1 MRKNIF
7 MILMNLLL
15 VVSYS
20 QLSGKHPNLKPV
32 RKLDA
37 NLQETILLGFDNY
50 SRIPYDNIVHNSTFY
65 TYFLLKNWD
74 NGAIQDLYN
83 FKDTEFILDSNV
95 TYMKTEN
102 GKDQIKFYCSINGN
116 ERLLFYRDYEN
127 NENLTL
133 VQYFCQSDQITKDVP
148 KKIRLNSNFTTIKL
162 NGTYVD
168 KVSSTAEAQEKDL
181 VSLKKI
187 ELFSSIENPI
197 SIKILRNATFVNE
210 NPNSFKIR
218 GDLYDLYDLYEGGLY
233 PYIEYYDED
242 DKDTDTKSENIEL
255 IAMINGI
262 PTKIPCKGE
271 TIQDSSD
278 DDEHFFLE
286 NKSPTSLSNID
297 FEYIV
302 ANFTKSKKDNKKI
315 IIIDFKDGSN
325 STIKETPVFK
335 KSSKGLSKG
344 VICAIAIPTILLT
357 LGVGALVF
365 FLSRRPLPPPQP
377 IKNVMNNTV
386 GIASSGVVVNQ

>member
-7 MILMNLLL
+7 MILMSVFL
-15 VVSYS
+15 VISCS

-50 SRIPYDNIVHNSTFY
+50 SRIPYDNIVHISTFY

-74 NGAIQDLYN
+74 DGAINDLCN
-83 FKDTEFILDSNV
+83 FKDTEFTLYSNV
-95 TYMKTEN
+95 TYMETEN

-116 ERLLFYRDYEN
+116 ESLLFYGD
-127 NENLTL
+127 NENRDNFTL
-133 VQYFCQSDQITKDVP
+133 VQYFCQSDQISKDIP
-148 KKIRLNSNFTTIKL
+148 KKIRLNSNFMTIKL

-187 ELFSSIENPI
+187 ELFSSIENPDDPV
-197 SIKILRNATFVNE
+197 SIKILRNATFIN
-210 NPNSFKIR
+210 NSPNSFKIR
-218 GDLYDLYDLYEGGLY
+218 GDLYDLYRLDLYK
-233 PYIEYYDED
+233 YIGYYDEE
-242 DKDTDTKSENIEL
+242 DKDRKTKSENIEL

-271 TIQDSSD
+271 NIQDSSD

-297 FEYIV
+297 FEYMV
-302 ANFTKSKKDNKKI
+302 ANFTKSKKNNKKI
-315 IIIDFKDGSN
+315 IIIDFEDGSN

-335 KSSKGLSKG
+335 KSNGLSKG

>member
-1 MRKNIF
+1 
-7 MILMNLLL
+7 MILMSVLL
-15 VVSYS
+15 VVSNS
-20 QLSGKHPNLKPV
+20 QLSGKHPNIKPI

-83 FKDTEFILDSNV
+83 YKDTEFILDSNV

-127 NENLTL
+127 KENLTL
-133 VQYFCQSDQITKDVP
+133 VQYFCQSAQITKDVP
-148 KKIRLNSNFTTIKL
+148 KKIRLNSNFTAIKL

-187 ELFSSIENPI
+187 ELFSSIENPDDPV
-197 SIKILRNATFVNE
+197 SIKILRNATIINKS
-210 NPNSFKIR
+210 PNSFKIK
-218 GDLYDLYDLYEGGLY
+218 GYLYKGYENLNQ
-233 PYIEYYDED
+233 YYSQ
-242 DKDTDTKSENIEL
+242 DTDTKSENIEL

-278 DDEHFFLE
+278 DEEHFFLE

-302 ANFTKSKKDNKKI
+302 ANFTKSNNKKI
-315 IIIDFKDGSN
+315 IIIDFQDGSD

-357 LGVGALVF
+357 LGVGVLVF

>member
-1 MRKNIF
+1 
-7 MILMNLLL
+7 MILISVLL
-15 VVSYS
+15 VVSNS
-20 QLSGKHPNLKPV
+20 QLSGKHPNLKPP
-32 RKLDA
+32 RKLDV

-50 SRIPYDNIVHNSTFY
+50 SRIPYDNIVHNSIFY

-74 NGAIQDLYN
+74 DGAIKDLRN

-116 ERLLFYRDYEN
+116 ERLLFYGDKEN
-127 NENLTL
+127 RENFTL
-133 VQYFCQSDQITKDVP
+133 VQYFCQSDQITKDIP

-181 VSLKKI
+181 VSLKKT

-218 GDLYDLYDLYEGGLY
+218 GDLYDLYDLYEDGFY
-233 PYIEYYDED
+233 PYIGYYH
-242 DKDTDTKSENIEL
+242 KDTDTKSENIEL

-315 IIIDFKDGSN
+315 IIIDFQDGSD

>member
-1 MRKNIF
+1 
-7 MILMNLLL
+7 MILMSVLL
-15 VVSYS
+15 VVSNS
-20 QLSGKHPNLKPV
+20 QLSGKHPNIKSS

-74 NGAIQDLYN
+74 YGAIKDLYY
-83 FKDTEFILDSNV
+83 FKDDPTKTEFILDSNV
-95 TYMKTEN
+95 TYMEKEN
-102 GKDQIKFYCSINGN
+102 GKDQKKFYCRIDGD
-116 ERLLFYRDYEN
+116 ERFLYIDPKNQEN
-127 NENLTL
+127 FTL
-133 VQYFCQSDQITKDVP
+133 VQYFCQSVQITKDIP

-162 NGTYVD
+162 NGTYVN

-181 VSLKKI
+181 VSLKNLTI
-187 ELFSSIENPI
+187 FGNSYAE
-197 SIKILRNATFVNE
+197 ILRNATFVNQS
-210 NPNSFKIR
+210 PNYFKIR
-218 GDLYDLYDLYEGGLY
+218 GKGYL
-233 PYIEYYDED
+233 ED
-242 DKDTDTKSENIEL
+242 SNNIEL
-255 IAMINGI
+255 ITIINGN
-262 PTKIPCKGE
+262 PTKIQCKGKDE
-271 TIQDSSD
+271 QDSTD
-278 DDEHFFLE
+278 DQYYYFLQP
-286 NKSPTSLSNID
+286 KSSGSFSNVD
-297 FEYIV
+297 FGYTV
-302 ANFTKSKKDNKKI
+302 GNFTKEKERSKI
-315 IIIDFKDGSN
+315 FIIDFQDGTN
-325 STIKETPVFK
+325 STIIDNNYFK

>member
-1 MRKNIF
+1 
-7 MILMNLLL
+7 MILMSVLL
-15 VVSYS
+15 VVSNS
-20 QLSGKHPNLKPV
+20 QLSGKHPNLKSS

-65 TYFLLKNWD
+65 TYFLLKNWNQEKID
-74 NGAIQDLYN
+74 NLKQ
-83 FKDTEFILDSNV
+83 TEFILDSNV
-95 TYMKTEN
+95 TYMKSEN
-102 GKDQIKFYCSINGN
+102 GKDQIKFYCSFNCSESI
-116 ERLLFYRDYEN
+116 YKDYEN
-127 NENLTL
+127 DENFTL
-133 VQYFCQSDQITKDVP
+133 VRYFCQSDQMSKDIP

-168 KVSSTAEAQEKDL
+168 KVSCTAEAQEKDL
-181 VSLKKI
+181 VSLKKT
-187 ELFSSIENPI
+187 ELFSSIENPNYPI
-197 SIKILRNATFVNE
+197 SIKILRNATFIN
-210 NPNSFKIR
+210 NSPNSFKIK
-218 GDLYDLYDLYEGGLY
+218 GDLFNFV
-233 PYIEYYDED
+233 EYYS
-242 DKDTDTKSENIEL
+242 KDRNTKSENIEL

-271 TIQDSSD
+271 NKQDSSD
-278 DDEHFFLE
+278 DEIHFFLE

-315 IIIDFKDGSN
+315 IIIDFQDGSD

-335 KSSKGLSKG
+335 KGSKGLSKG

-365 FLSRRPLPPPQP
+365 FLSRRLLPPPQP

>member
-20 QLSGKHPNLKPV
+20 QLSGKHQNLKSS

-74 NGAIQDLYN
+74 DGAIKDLRN
-83 FKDTEFILDSNV
+83 FKDTEFILYSNV
-95 TYMKTEN
+95 TYMETEN

-116 ERLLFYRDYEN
+116 ERLLFYGDKEN
-127 NENLTL
+127 WDNFTL
-133 VQYFCQSDQITKDVP
+133 VQYFCQSDQITKDIP

-187 ELFSSIENPI
+187 ELFSSIENPDDPV
-197 SIKILRNATFVNE
+197 SIKILRNATFIN
-210 NPNSFKIR
+210 NSPNSFKIR
-218 GDLYDLYDLYEGGLY
+218 GDLYNLY
-233 PYIEYYDED
+233 PYIGYYDEFY
-242 DKDTDTKSENIEL
+242 KDIYTKSENIEL

-278 DDEHFFLE
+278 DKEHFFLE

-315 IIIDFKDGSN
+315 IIIDFQDGSD

-357 LGVGALVF
+357 LGAGALVF

-377 IKNVMNNTV
+377 IKNLMNNTV

>member
-20 QLSGKHPNLKPV
+20 QLSGKHQNLKSS

-65 TYFLLKNWD
+65 TYFLLKNWKQEKM
-74 NGAIQDLYN
+74 NNLEN
-83 FKDTEFILDSNV
+83 EKTEFILDSNV
-95 TYMKTEN
+95 TYMESKN
-102 GKDQIKFYCSINGN
+102 GIDQIKFYCSFNCSESI
-116 ERLLFYRDYEN
+116 YKDYEN
-127 NENLTL
+127 DENFTL
-133 VQYFCQSDQITKDVP
+133 VRYFCQSAQMSKDIP

-181 VSLKKI
+181 VSLKNLTI
-187 ELFSSIENPI
+187 FGNLDAA
-197 SIKILRNATFVNE
+197 ILRNATFVNQS
-210 NPNSFKIR
+210 PNYFKIR
-218 GDLYDLYDLYEGGLY
+218 GKYTRYLYD
-233 PYIEYYDED
+233 
-242 DKDTDTKSENIEL
+242 SNNIEL
-255 IAMINGI
+255 ITIINGN
-262 PTKIPCKGE
+262 PTKIQCKGK
-271 TIQDSSD
+271 
-278 DDEHFFLE
+278 DEG
-286 NKSPTSLSNID
+286 
-297 FEYIV
+297 
-302 ANFTKSKKDNKKI
+302 SKI
-315 IIIDFKDGSN
+315 FIIDFQDGTN
-325 STIKETPVFK
+325 STIIDNNYFK

>member
-1 MRKNIF
+1 M
-7 MILMNLLL
+7 
-15 VVSYS
+15 
-20 QLSGKHPNLKPV
+20 
-32 RKLDA
+32 DA

-65 TYFLLKNWD
+65 TYFLLKNWKQEKM
-74 NGAIQDLYN
+74 NNLEN
-83 FKDTEFILDSNV
+83 EKTEFILDSNV
-95 TYMKTEN
+95 TYMESKN
-102 GKDQIKFYCSINGN
+102 SIDQIKFYCSFNCSESI
-116 ERLLFYRDYEN
+116 YKDYEN
-127 NENLTL
+127 DENFTL
-133 VQYFCQSDQITKDVP
+133 VRYFCQSAQMSKDIP

-181 VSLKKI
+181 VSLKKT
-187 ELFSSIENPI
+187 ELFSSIENPNYPI
-197 SIKILRNATFVNE
+197 SIKILRNATFIN
-210 NPNSFKIR
+210 NSPNSFKIK
-218 GDLYDLYDLYEGGLY
+218 GDLFNFV
-233 PYIEYYDED
+233 EYYY
-242 DKDTDTKSENIEL
+242 KDIYTKSENIEL

-271 TIQDSSD
+271 TIQDNSD
-278 DDEHFFLE
+278 DEEHFFLE

-302 ANFTKSKKDNKKI
+302 ANFTKSNNKKI
-315 IIIDFKDGSN
+315 IIIDFQDGSD
-325 STIKETPVFK
+325 STIKKTPVFK

>member
-1 MRKNIF
+1 
-7 MILMNLLL
+7 MILMSVLL
-15 VVSYS
+15 VVSNS
-20 QLSGKHPNLKPV
+20 QLSGKHPNIKPV

-83 FKDTEFILDSNV
+83 FKDTEFILDSNI
-95 TYMKTEN
+95 TYMDSKN
-102 GKDQIKFYCSINGN
+102 GKDQIKFYCSINDN
-116 ERLLFYRDYEN
+116 KRVPLYRDSKNQEN
-127 NENLTL
+127 FTL
-133 VQYFCQSDQITKDVP
+133 VQYFCQSDQITKDIP

-162 NGTYVD
+162 NGTYVN

-181 VSLKKI
+181 VSLKNLTI
-187 ELFSSIENPI
+187 FGNLGAA
-197 SIKILRNATFVNE
+197 ILRNATFVNQS
-210 NPNSFKIR
+210 PNYFKIR
-218 GDLYDLYDLYEGGLY
+218 GKDTRYLYD
-233 PYIEYYDED
+233 
-242 DKDTDTKSENIEL
+242 SNNIEL
-255 IAMINGI
+255 ITIINGN
-262 PTKIPCKGE
+262 PTKIQCKGKYE
-271 TIQDSSD
+271 QDNTD
-278 DDEHFFLE
+278 DQYYYFLE
-286 NKSPTSLSNID
+286 PKSSGSFSNVD
-297 FEYIV
+297 FGYTV
-302 ANFTKSKKDNKKI
+302 GNFTKVEEEGSKI
-315 IIIDFKDGSN
+315 FIIDFQDGAD
-325 STIKETPVFK
+325 STIIDNNYFK

>member
-1 MRKNIF
+1 
-7 MILMNLLL
+7 MILMSVLL
-15 VVSYS
+15 VVSNS
-20 QLSGKHPNLKPV
+20 QLSGKHPNLKSS

-65 TYFLLKNWD
+65 TYFLLKNW
-74 NGAIQDLYN
+74 NQEKLYN
-83 FKDTEFILDSNV
+83 LKHEKTEFILDSKV
-95 TYMKTEN
+95 TYMENEN
-102 GKDQIKFYCSINGN
+102 GKDQIEFYCSFNRS
-116 ERLLFYRDYEN
+116 ERIYKDDEN
-127 NENLTL
+127 DENFTL
-133 VQYFCQSDQITKDVP
+133 VRYFCQSDQMSKDIP

-181 VSLKKI
+181 VSLKKT
-187 ELFSSIENPI
+187 ELFSSIENPNYPI
-197 SIKILRNATFVNE
+197 SIKILRNATFIN
-210 NPNSFKIR
+210 NSPNSFKIK
-218 GDLYDLYDLYEGGLY
+218 GDLFNFVQ
-233 PYIEYYDED
+233 YYY
-242 DKDTDTKSENIEL
+242 KDRNTKSENIEL

-278 DDEHFFLE
+278 DEEHFFLE

-297 FEYIV
+297 FQYIV
-302 ANFTKSKKDNKKI
+302 ANFTKSKNDNKKI
-315 IIIDFKDGSN
+315 IIIDFQDGSD

-335 KSSKGLSKG
+335 KSKGLSKG

>member
-20 QLSGKHPNLKPV
+20 QLSGKHQNLKSS

-50 SRIPYDNIVHNSTFY
+50 SRIPYDNIVHNSIFY
-65 TYFLLKNWD
+65 TYFLLKNWNQEKID
-74 NGAIQDLYN
+74 NLEN
-83 FKDTEFILDSNV
+83 NKTEFILDSNV
-95 TYMKTEN
+95 TYMESKN
-102 GKDQIKFYCSINGN
+102 GKDQIIFYCSFNCSENI
-116 ERLLFYRDYEN
+116 YKDYEN
-127 NENLTL
+127 DENFTL
-133 VQYFCQSDQITKDVP
+133 VRYFCQSDQITKDIP

-162 NGTYVD
+162 NGTYVN

-181 VSLKKI
+181 VSLKNLTI
-187 ELFSSIENPI
+187 FGNLDAA
-197 SIKILRNATFVNE
+197 ILRNATFINKS
-210 NPNSFKIR
+210 PNYFKIR
-218 GDLYDLYDLYEGGLY
+218 GKYSRYLYD
-233 PYIEYYDED
+233 
-242 DKDTDTKSENIEL
+242 SNNIEL
-255 IAMINGI
+255 ITIINGN
-262 PTKIPCKGE
+262 PTKIQCKGKDE
-271 TIQDSSD
+271 QDSTD
-278 DDEHFFLE
+278 DQYYYFLQP
-286 NKSPTSLSNID
+286 KSSGSFSNVD
-297 FEYIV
+297 FGYTV
-302 ANFTKSKKDNKKI
+302 GNFTKEKERSKI
-315 IIIDFKDGSN
+315 FIIDFQDGTN
-325 STIKETPVFK
+325 STIIDNNYFK

>member
-7 MILMNLLL
+7 MILMSVLL
-15 VVSYS
+15 VVSNS
-20 QLSGKHPNLKPV
+20 QLSGKHPNLKSS

-65 TYFLLKNWD
+65 TYFLLKNWGD
-74 NGAIQDLYN
+74 GAIKDLRN

-116 ERLLFYRDYEN
+116 ERLLFYGDKENRDN
-127 NENLTL
+127 FTL
-133 VQYFCQSDQITKDVP
+133 VQYFCQSDQITKDIP

-187 ELFSSIENPI
+187 ELFSSIENPDDPV
-197 SIKILRNATFVNE
+197 SIKILRNATIINKS
-210 NPNSFKIR
+210 PNSFKIK
-218 GDLYDLYDLYEGGLY
+218 GYLYKGYENLNQ
-233 PYIEYYDED
+233 YYSQ
-242 DKDTDTKSENIEL
+242 DTDTKSENIEL
-255 IAMINGI
+255 IAMINGN

-271 TIQDSSD
+271 IIQDSSD
-278 DDEHFFLE
+278 DEEHFFLE

-302 ANFTKSKKDNKKI
+302 ANFTKSKNDNKKI
-315 IIIDFKDGSN
+315 IIIDFQDGSD

-335 KSSKGLSKG
+335 KSKGLSKG

>member
-1 MRKNIF
+1 
-7 MILMNLLL
+7 MILMSVLL
-15 VVSYS
+15 VVSNS
-20 QLSGKHPNLKPV
+20 QLSGKHPNIKSS

-74 NGAIQDLYN
+74 DGAIQDLYY
-83 FKDTEFILDSNV
+83 FKDDPTKTEFILDSNI
-95 TYMKTEN
+95 TYMDSKN

-116 ERLLFYRDYEN
+116 KRPPLYRDSKNQEN
-127 NENLTL
+127 FTL
-133 VQYFCQSDQITKDVP
+133 VQYFCQSAQITKDIP

-181 VSLKKI
+181 VSLKNLTI
-187 ELFSSIENPI
+187 FGNLYAA
-197 SIKILRNATFVNE
+197 ILRNATFVNQS
-210 NPNSFKIR
+210 PNYFKIR
-218 GDLYDLYDLYEGGLY
+218 GKYTRYLYD
-233 PYIEYYDED
+233 
-242 DKDTDTKSENIEL
+242 SNNIEL
-255 IAMINGI
+255 ITIINGN
-262 PTKIPCKGE
+262 PTKIQCKGKDE
-271 TIQDSSD
+271 QDSTD
-278 DDEHFFLE
+278 DQYYYFLQP
-286 NKSPTSLSNID
+286 KSSGSFSNVD
-297 FEYIV
+297 FGYTV
-302 ANFTKSKKDNKKI
+302 GNFTKVREGSKI
-315 IIIDFKDGSN
+315 FIIDFQDGTN
-325 STIKETPVFK
+325 STIIDNNYFK

>member
-20 QLSGKHPNLKPV
+20 QLSGKHPNIKSS

-37 NLQETILLGFDNY
+37 NLKETILLGFDNY

-65 TYFLLKNWD
+65 TYFLLKNWKQEKM
-74 NGAIQDLYN
+74 NNLEN
-83 FKDTEFILDSNV
+83 EKTEFILDSNV
-95 TYMKTEN
+95 TYMESKN
-102 GKDQIKFYCSINGN
+102 GIDQIKFYCSFNCSESI
-116 ERLLFYRDYEN
+116 YKYYEN
-127 NENLTL
+127 DENFTL
-133 VQYFCQSDQITKDVP
+133 VKYFCQSDQITKDIP

-181 VSLKKI
+181 VSLKNLI
-187 ELFSSIENPI
+187 IFGNLDAE
-197 SIKILRNATFVNE
+197 ILRNATFVNQS
-210 NPNSFKIR
+210 PNYFKIR
-218 GDLYDLYDLYEGGLY
+218 GKGYLYD
-233 PYIEYYDED
+233 
-242 DKDTDTKSENIEL
+242 SNNIEL
-255 IAMINGI
+255 ITIINGN
-262 PTKIPCKGE
+262 PTKIQCKGKYE
-271 TIQDSSD
+271 QDNTDDQEYYFLQPKSSGS
-278 DDEHFFLE
+278 F
-286 NKSPTSLSNID
+286 SNVD
-297 FEYIV
+297 FGYTV
-302 ANFTKSKKDNKKI
+302 GNFTKVKKGSKIFI
-315 IIIDFKDGSN
+315 IHFQDGTN
-325 STIKETPVFK
+325 STIIDNNYFK

>member
-1 MRKNIF
+1 MIRKI
-7 MILMNLLL
+7 NLLL

-20 QLSGKHPNLKPV
+20 QLSGKHQNLKSS

-37 NLQETILLGFDNY
+37 NLKETILLGFDNY

-65 TYFLLKNWD
+65 TYFLLKNWKQEKM
-74 NGAIQDLYN
+74 NNLEN
-83 FKDTEFILDSNV
+83 EKTEFILDSNV
-95 TYMKTEN
+95 TYMESKN
-102 GKDQIKFYCSINGN
+102 GIDQIKFYCSFNCSESI
-116 ERLLFYRDYEN
+116 YKDYEN
-127 NENLTL
+127 DENFTL
-133 VQYFCQSDQITKDVP
+133 VRYFCQSAQMSKDIP

-181 VSLKKI
+181 VSLKNLTI
-187 ELFSSIENPI
+187 FGNLDAA
-197 SIKILRNATFVNE
+197 ILRNATFVNQS
-210 NPNSFKIR
+210 PNYFKIR
-218 GDLYDLYDLYEGGLY
+218 GKYTRYLYD
-233 PYIEYYDED
+233 
-242 DKDTDTKSENIEL
+242 SNNIEL
-255 IAMINGI
+255 ITIINGN
-262 PTKIPCKGE
+262 PTKIQCKGKDE
-271 TIQDSSD
+271 QDSTD
-278 DDEHFFLE
+278 DQYYYFLQP
-286 NKSPTSLSNID
+286 KSSGSFSNVD
-297 FEYIV
+297 FGYTV
-302 ANFTKSKKDNKKI
+302 GNFTKVREGSKI
-315 IIIDFKDGSN
+315 FIIDFQDGTN
-325 STIKETPVFK
+325 STIIDNNYFK

>member
-7 MILMNLLL
+7 MILMSVFL
-15 VVSYS
+15 VISCS
-20 QLSGKHPNLKPV
+20 QLSGKHPNLKSS

-65 TYFLLKNWD
+65 TYFLLKNWKQEKID
-74 NGAIQDLYN
+74 NLEN
-83 FKDTEFILDSNV
+83 EKTEFILDSNV
-95 TYMKTEN
+95 TYMENEN
-102 GKDQIKFYCSINGN
+102 GKDQIKFYCSFNCSESI
-116 ERLLFYRDYEN
+116 YKYYEN
-127 NENLTL
+127 DENFTL
-133 VQYFCQSDQITKDVP
+133 VKYFCQSDQITKDIP

-181 VSLKKI
+181 VSLKNLTI
-187 ELFSSIENPI
+187 FGNLDAE
-197 SIKILRNATFVNE
+197 ILRNATFVNQS
-210 NPNSFKIR
+210 PNYFKIR
-218 GDLYDLYDLYEGGLY
+218 GKGYL
-233 PYIEYYDED
+233 ED
-242 DKDTDTKSENIEL
+242 SNNIEL
-255 IAMINGI
+255 ITIINGN
-262 PTKIPCKGE
+262 PTKIQCKGKYE
-271 TIQDSSD
+271 QDNTDDQEYYFLQPKSSGS
-278 DDEHFFLE
+278 F
-286 NKSPTSLSNID
+286 SNVD
-297 FEYIV
+297 FGYTV
-302 ANFTKSKKDNKKI
+302 GNFTKVKKGSKIFI
-315 IIIDFKDGSN
+315 IHFQDGTN
-325 STIKETPVFK
+325 STIIDNNYFK

>member
-20 QLSGKHPNLKPV
+20 QLSGKHQNLKSS

-65 TYFLLKNWD
+65 TYFLLKNWKQEKM
-74 NGAIQDLYN
+74 NNLEN
-83 FKDTEFILDSNV
+83 KKTEFILDSNV
-95 TYMKTEN
+95 TYMESKN
-102 GKDQIKFYCSINGN
+102 GKDQIKFNCSFNCSENI
-116 ERLLFYRDYEN
+116 YKDYEN
-127 NENLTL
+127 DEIFTL
-133 VQYFCQSDQITKDVP
+133 VRYFCQSDQITKDIP

-162 NGTYVD
+162 NGTYVN

-181 VSLKKI
+181 VSLKNLTI
-187 ELFSSIENPI
+187 FGNLDAA
-197 SIKILRNATFVNE
+197 ILRNATFINKS
-210 NPNSFKIR
+210 PNYFKIR
-218 GDLYDLYDLYEGGLY
+218 GEYSRYLYD
-233 PYIEYYDED
+233 
-242 DKDTDTKSENIEL
+242 SNNIEL
-255 IAMINGI
+255 ITIINGN
-262 PTKIPCKGE
+262 PTKIQCKGKYE
-271 TIQDSSD
+271 QDNTDDQDYYFLQPKSSGS
-278 DDEHFFLE
+278 F
-286 NKSPTSLSNID
+286 SNVD
-297 FEYIV
+297 FGYTV
-302 ANFTKSKKDNKKI
+302 GNFTKVKKGSKI
-315 IIIDFKDGSN
+315 FIIDFQDGTN
-325 STIKETPVFK
+325 STIIDNNYFK

>member
-1 MRKNIF
+1 
-7 MILMNLLL
+7 MILMSVLL
-15 VVSYS
+15 VVSNS
-20 QLSGKHPNLKPV
+20 QLFGKHPNLKPI
-32 RKLDA
+32 RKLDV

-74 NGAIQDLYN
+74 NEAIQDLYN
-83 FKDTEFILDSNV
+83 YKDTEFILDSNV

-116 ERLLFYRDYEN
+116 ERLLFYRDYKN
-127 NENLTL
+127 NENLAL

-148 KKIRLNSNFTTIKL
+148 KKIRLNSNFTAIKL

-187 ELFSSIENPI
+187 ELFSSIENPKNKI
-197 SIKILRNATFVNE
+197 YIQILRNATFINKS
-210 NPNSFKIR
+210 PNSFKIK
-218 GDLYDLYDLYEGGLY
+218 GDLYEGY
-233 PYIEYYDED
+233 ENKNYYQ
-242 DKDTDTKSENIEL
+242 DTYTKSENIEL
-255 IAMINGI
+255 IAMINGN

-278 DDEHFFLE
+278 DEEHFFLE

-302 ANFTKSKKDNKKI
+302 ANFTKSKKEYKKI
-315 IIIDFKDGSN
+315 IIIDFEDGSN

>member
-65 TYFLLKNWD
+65 TYFLLKNWKQEKM
-74 NGAIQDLYN
+74 NNLEN
-83 FKDTEFILDSNV
+83 EKTEFILDSNV
-95 TYMKTEN
+95 TYMESKN
-102 GKDQIKFYCSINGN
+102 GKDQIKFYCSFNCSESI
-116 ERLLFYRDYEN
+116 YKDDEN
-127 NENLTL
+127 DENFTL
-133 VQYFCQSDQITKDVP
+133 VRYFCQSDQMSKDIP

-187 ELFSSIENPI
+187 ELFSSIENPKNKI
-197 SIKILRNATFVNE
+197 NIQILRNATFINKS
-210 NPNSFKIR
+210 PNSFKIK
-218 GDLYDLYDLYEGGLY
+218 GDLYEGY
-233 PYIEYYDED
+233 ENQYYYQDIY
-242 DKDTDTKSENIEL
+242 TKSENIEL
-255 IAMINGI
+255 IGMINGN

-278 DDEHFFLE
+278 DEEHFFLE

-302 ANFTKSKKDNKKI
+302 ANFTKSNNKKI
-315 IIIDFKDGSN
+315 IIIDFQDGSD

>member
-1 MRKNIF
+1 
-7 MILMNLLL
+7 MILMSVLL
-15 VVSYS
+15 VVSNS
-20 QLSGKHPNLKPV
+20 QLSGKHPNLKSS

-65 TYFLLKNWD
+65 TYFLLKNWNQEKLD
-74 NGAIQDLYN
+74 NL
-83 FKDTEFILDSNV
+83 KHEKTEFILNSNV
-95 TYMKTEN
+95 TYMESEN
-102 GKDQIKFYCSINGN
+102 GKDQIKFYCSFNCSENI
-116 ERLLFYRDYEN
+116 YEDNKN
-127 NENLTL
+127 NENFTL
-133 VQYFCQSDQITKDVP
+133 FKYFCQSDQITKDIP

-181 VSLKKI
+181 VSLKNLTI
-187 ELFSSIENPI
+187 FGNLDAA
-197 SIKILRNATFVNE
+197 ILRNATFVNKS
-210 NPNSFKIR
+210 PNYFKIR
-218 GDLYDLYDLYEGGLY
+218 GQ
-233 PYIEYYDED
+233 EYL
-242 DKDTDTKSENIEL
+242 KDSNNIEL
-255 IAMINGI
+255 ITIINGN
-262 PTKIPCKGE
+262 PTKIQCKGKYE
-271 TIQDSSD
+271 QDNTDDQHYYFLQPKSSGS
-278 DDEHFFLE
+278 F
-286 NKSPTSLSNID
+286 SNVD
-297 FEYIV
+297 FGYTV
-302 ANFTKSKKDNKKI
+302 GNFTKVQKGSKI
-315 IIIDFKDGSN
+315 FIIDFQDGTN
-325 STIKETPVFK
+325 STIIDNNYFK

>member
-20 QLSGKHPNLKPV
+20 QLSGKHQNLKSS

-65 TYFLLKNWD
+65 TYFLLKNW
-74 NGAIQDLYN
+74 NQEKLVN
-83 FKDTEFILDSNV
+83 LKHEKTEFILVSNV
-95 TYMKTEN
+95 TYMENEN
-102 GKDQIKFYCSINGN
+102 GKDQIKFYCSFNCS
-116 ERLLFYRDYEN
+116 ERIYKDYEN
-127 NENLTL
+127 DENFTL
-133 VQYFCQSDQITKDVP
+133 VRYFCQSDQMSKDIP

-181 VSLKKI
+181 VSLKNLTI
-187 ELFSSIENPI
+187 FGNLDAE
-197 SIKILRNATFVNE
+197 ILRNATFVNKS
-210 NPNSFKIR
+210 PNYFKIR
-218 GDLYDLYDLYEGGLY
+218 GKGYL
-233 PYIEYYDED
+233 ED
-242 DKDTDTKSENIEL
+242 SNNIEL
-255 IAMINGI
+255 ITIINGN
-262 PTKIPCKGE
+262 PTKIQCKGKDE
-271 TIQDSSD
+271 QDSTD
-278 DDEHFFLE
+278 DQYYYFLQP
-286 NKSPTSLSNID
+286 KSSGSFSNVD
-297 FEYIV
+297 FGYTV
-302 ANFTKSKKDNKKI
+302 GNFTKEKERSKI
-315 IIIDFKDGSN
+315 FIIDFQDGTN
-325 STIKETPVFK
+325 STIIDNNYFK

>member
-1 MRKNIF
+1 
-7 MILMNLLL
+7 MILMSVLL
-15 VVSYS
+15 VVSNS
-20 QLSGKHPNLKPV
+20 QLSGKHQNLKSS

-65 TYFLLKNWD
+65 TYFLLKNW
-74 NGAIQDLYN
+74 NQEKLVN
-83 FKDTEFILDSNV
+83 LKHEKTEFILVSNV
-95 TYMKTEN
+95 TYMENEN
-102 GKDQIKFYCSINGN
+102 GKDQIKFYCSFNCSESI
-116 ERLLFYRDYEN
+116 YKDDEN
-127 NENLTL
+127 DENFTL
-133 VQYFCQSDQITKDVP
+133 VRYFCQSDQMSKDIP

-187 ELFSSIENPI
+187 ELFSSIENQKNKI
-197 SIKILRNATFVNE
+197 NIQILRNATFINKS
-210 NPNSFKIR
+210 PNSFKIK
-218 GDLYDLYDLYEGGLY
+218 GDLYEGY
-233 PYIEYYDED
+233 ENQYYYQDIY
-242 DKDTDTKSENIEL
+242 TKSENIEL
-255 IAMINGI
+255 IGMINGN

-278 DDEHFFLE
+278 DEEHFFLE

-297 FEYIV
+297 FQYIV
-302 ANFTKSKKDNKKI
+302 ANFTKSKNDNKKI
-315 IIIDFKDGSN
+315 IIIDFQDGSD